1 LVSDDVI
8 FDESFQAAIAATWQQ
23 YQDSLSLKPV
33 ASHIP
38 DIDTHLEH
46 TRTLEDVATTVE
58 EGTPI
63 SSDSSESDI
72 PAPHNSSN
80 TINST
85 PNATSSINLQEGTPD
100 HDTEKD
106 ESDHDHIDEDF
117 STSSHDSQLV
127 PLESTLP
134 EEPQPSPQII
144 DQGPFRISNRVR
156 KLPAKFQYFHLA
168 NICLSE
174 AYSTLDCSSP
184 DAWLESVKAELKT
197 LVDAKTFIQDTLEPG
212 ETSTPVME
220 IFKVKIKSDGFLDKL
235 KTRLVVRGDLQNKS

>member
-1 LVSDDVI
+1 VEQEAYSLVSPLIKKVT
-8 FDESFQAAIAATWQQ
+8 SFFALVLDKFWSLMMLSLMNLFRQPATTWQQ

-46 TRTLEDVATTVE
+46 TGTLEDVATTVE

-80 TINST
+80 SINST

-134 EEPQPSPQII
+134 EEPQPFPQII
-144 DQGPFRISNRVR
+144 DQGPFRN
-156 KLPAKFQYFHLA
+156 PA
-168 NICLSE
+168 
-174 AYSTLDCSSP
+174 
-184 DAWLESVKAELKT
+184 ESGKSQQSFKT
-197 LVDAKTFIQDTLEPG
+197 SI
-212 ETSTPVME
+212 
-220 IFKVKIKSDGFLDKL
+220 
-235 KTRLVVRGDLQNKS
+235 